1 MKTAYGRSWCGVW
14 SLVAAAVLGS
24 ADFAAADRVTIT
36 VEKPVVPEA
45 QPEAVAPVATA
56 PFVGVRP
63 AVDLAILLDTS
74 NSMDGLIGQA
84 RQQLWTIVGQFAA
97 AQKAGQT
104 PHLRVALFEYGN
116 TNLPATEGYL
126 RQVVP
131 LTDDLDAVSAALFAL
146 TTSGGDE
153 YCGQVIDEAIT
164 RLDWSTEPGAYRTI
178 FIAGNEPFT
187 QGSVPPAE
195 ACKRAIEAGVIVN
208 TIHCGSYDA
217 GIAGQWNLGAQI
229 AEGEY
234 LNIDQDR
241 VVVDIAS
248 PYDKIIIEL
257 NTKLNATYLWYGE
270 DAEGFSRNQAAQDA
284 NSLEVSTANAVQRV
298 AIKNSVVYSNI
309 GRDLVDSYAADHE
322 VLAEIEDEALPES
335 MRAMTAEE
343 REAHVQAKADERA
356 VIQAQIQDATKQR
369 DVYVAAE
376 RRRQAEQAGEN
387 SEATLGDA
395 VQQAIQKQLAEA
407 GFETTDAKPQP

>member
-1 MKTAYGRSWCGVW
+1 MKMACRRLLCGV
-14 SLVAAAVLGS
+14 LGLLLAITS
-24 ADFAAADRVTIT
+24 GFAEFAAADQVVITI
-36 VEKPVVPEA
+36 EKPAHPKLVRETGPD
-45 QPEAVAPVATA
+45 A
-56 PFVGVRP
+56 PFVGARP

-74 NSMDGLIGQA
+74 SSMNGLIDQA

-116 TNLPATEGYL
+116 TNLPATEGYI

-131 LTDDLDAVSAALFAL
+131 LTNDLDAVSAALFGL

-164 RLDWSTEPGAYRTI
+164 RLDWSSEPGAYQTI

-187 QGSVPPAE
+187 QGSVAPAD
-195 ACKRAIEAGVIVN
+195 ACKRAIEAGIIVN

-217 GIAGQWNLGAQI
+217 GIAGQWNMGAQI

-241 VVVDIAS
+241 VVIDIPS
-248 PYDKIIIEL
+248 PHDKIIIEL

-270 DAEGFSRNQAAQDA
+270 GAEGFGANQRAQDA
-284 NSLEVSTANAVQRV
+284 NSRSVSAGTAVQRIR
-298 AIKNSVVYSNI
+298 AKNSSVYNNV
-309 GRDLVDSYAADHE
+309 GRDLVDSVKADAD
-322 VLAEIEDEALPES
+322 VLAEVEDEALPEV
-335 MRAMTAEE
+335 MLDMTEEE
-343 REAHVQAKADERA
+343 RAAYVQEKADERA
-356 VIQAQIQDATKQR
+356 AVQAELKAATDQR
-369 DVYVAAE
+369 DAYVAAE
-376 RRRQAEQAGEN
+376 RQRLADEANGN
-387 SEATLGDA
+387 GGATLGDA
-395 VQQAIQKQLAEA
+395 VSQAIRKQLTEA
-407 GFETTDAKPQP
+407 GFEHEDANAQP

>member
-1 MKTAYGRSWCGVW
+1 
-14 SLVAAAVLGS
+14 
-24 ADFAAADRVTIT
+24 
-36 VEKPVVPEA
+36 
-45 QPEAVAPVATA
+45 
-56 PFVGVRP
+56 
-63 AVDLAILLDTS
+63 
-74 NSMDGLIGQA
+74 
-84 RQQLWTIVGQFAA
+84 
-97 AQKAGQT
+97 
-104 PHLRVALFEYGN
+104 
-116 TNLPATEGYL
+116 
-126 RQVVP
+126 
-131 LTDDLDAVSAALFAL
+131 
-146 TTSGGDE
+146 
-153 YCGQVIDEAIT
+153 
-164 RLDWSTEPGAYRTI
+164 
-178 FIAGNEPFT
+178 
-187 QGSVPPAE
+187 
-195 ACKRAIEAGVIVN
+195 
-208 TIHCGSYDA
+208 
-217 GIAGQWNLGAQI
+217 
-229 AEGEY
+229 
-234 LNIDQDR
+234 DQDR

>member
-1 MKTAYGRSWCGVW
+1 MSYFAPVLRCCALGVLG
-14 SLVAAAVLGS
+14 LVAAAFLPGVSL
-24 ADFAAADRVTIT
+24 AQDKVTIT
-36 VEKPVVPEA
+36 IEKPA
-45 QPEAVAPVATA
+45 TVAPAPPAATPP
-56 PFVGVRP
+56 PFAGQRP

-74 NSMDGLIGQA
+74 NSMDGLIDQA

-131 LTDDLDAVSAALFAL
+131 LTNDLDAVSAALFGL

-164 RLDWSTEPGAYRTI
+164 RLDWSSEPGAYQTI

-187 QGSVPPAE
+187 QGSVAPAD
-195 ACKRAIEAGVIVN
+195 ACKRAIEAGIIVN

-217 GIAGQWNLGAQI
+217 GIAGQWNMGAQI

-241 VVVDIAS
+241 VVIDIPS
-248 PYDKIIIEL
+248 PHDKIIIEL

-270 DAEGFSRNQAAQDA
+270 GAQGFGANQRAQDA
-284 NSLEVSTANAVQRV
+284 NSLGVSAGTAVQRIR
-298 AIKNSVVYSNI
+298 AKNSAVYNNA
-309 GRDLVDSYAADHE
+309 GRDLVDSVKADAQA
-322 VLAEIEDEALPES
+322 LAEVDDAALPEV
-335 MRAMTAEE
+335 MLDMTEEE
-343 REAHVQAKADERA
+343 RSAYVQEKADERA
-356 VIQAQIQDATKQR
+356 AIQAQLKAATDQR
-369 DVYVAAE
+369 DAYVAAE
-376 RRRQAEQAGEN
+376 RQRLADEANGN
-387 SEATLGDA
+387 GGATLGDA
-395 VQQAIQKQLAEA
+395 VSQAIRKQLTEA
-407 GFETTDAKPQP
+407 GFEHEDANAQP